1 MVIKTNRKPGYAT
14 FMTVLVI
21 MGAVLMFMGFG
32 SLSSISFG
40 KTGLTVKKGLV
51 LQAGAEGCLEEA
63 LLRLRNDWK
72 YTSENLNIDDVSCSV
87 EVTGSG
93 QDRTIKIQVTN
104 ERGDR
109 LVLQALVKRK
119 GFSVNLVSKE
129 IVENE

>member
-1 MVIKTNRKPGYAT
+1 MKINRKPGYAT
-14 FMTVLVI
+14 FMTVLII
-21 MGAVLMFMGFG
+21 MGAILMFMGFS

-51 LQAGAEGCLEEA
+51 LRAGAEGCLEEA

-72 YTSENLNIDDVSCSV
+72 YTSENLNIDDVSCGV

-93 QDRTIKIQVTN
+93 QDRTITVRATN
-104 ERGDR
+104 ERSDE
-109 LVLQALVKRK
+109 LVLRALVKRK